1 MPKQNLLLEAMR
13 AGEHVSFDLQGC
25 VTNPY
30 STQVERL
37 LGGVPV
43 KCFVDGTEQFL
54 DVSDDPVLIYS
65 PRLYKDD
72 LEAFCKE
79 HLEKYKAFNAEHGD
93 EKLKTQR
100 VVIEKFW

>member
-1 MPKQNLLLEAMR
+1 MREKNLLLEAMR
-13 AGEHVSFDLQGC
+13 AGEHVTFDLHGC
-25 VTNPY
+25 VARPY

-54 DVSDDPVLIYS
+54 DVSADPVLIYS

-79 HLEKYKAFNAEHGD
+79 HIARYDAFNAEHGD

-100 VVIEKFW
+100 VVMEKFW